1 MTRLQTLYTFNFG
14 VSLFKELYL
23 SRMKTSNDV
32 MLPPS
37 GFEMLIVSLTLYSF
51 SNRCNSFDTSTLKN
65 LQPLFVKATEPK
77 ILICALS

>member
-1 MTRLQTLYTFNFG
+1 MTRLQALYTFNFG
-14 VSLFKELYL
+14 VSLFKSFIYQDENQQWCYV
-23 SRMKTSNDV
+23 T
-32 MLPPS
+32 PS